1 MLMVLCILGF
11 IVGKG
16 TVKVQFK
23 NKKMHNKCTQKKSC
37 TFNGSLGMQAV
48 QMTTERK
55 PF

>member
-1 MLMVLCILGF
+1 MVLCILGF

-23 NKKMHNKCTQKKSC
+23 NKKNVQQMYTKKKSC